1 MNILTP
7 LAPLLRKLAKL
18 YTSKEREFSF
28 SPAALGSKEIK
39 VIIKPGVFHPGLF
52 ISTKILLNFVND
64 LNLATFSFL
73 ELGAGSGI
81 ISILAAK
88 KGALVYASDISR
100 TATENIRLNA
110 EMNSVIINVIESDL
124 FKDIPQKEFD
134 IIIINPPYYQKD
146 PETEEEYAWFC
157 GSNYEYFT
165 NLFDSLPSYINSNSK
180 VYIILSEV
188 CNIAEI
194 KSIGES
200 NGFTWK
206 IEIQKS
212 VWGEKNFI
220 YSLNFKTASKKS
232 GSN

>member
-1 MNILTP
+1 MNFLTP

-28 SPAALGSKEIK
+28 SPAAWKGKDIK

-64 LNLATFSFL
+64 LNLASTSFL

-88 KGALVYASDISR
+88 KGALVHASDISR
-100 TATENIRLNA
+100 TATENIKLNA
-110 EMNSVIINVIESDL
+110 EMNNVKINVIESDL
-124 FKDIPQKEFD
+124 FKGIPRQEFD
-134 IIIINPPYYQKD
+134 IVIINPPYYKKD

-165 NLFDSLPSYINSNSK
+165 TLFDSLPSYINSNSK

-188 CNIAEI
+188 CNISEI

-200 NGFTWK
+200 NGFTWN
-206 IEIQKS
+206 IEIRKS

-220 YSLNFKTASKKS
+220 YSLIFKTTTQKS
-232 GSN
+232 

>member
-7 LAPLLRKLAKL
+7 LAPLLRKLAKV

-28 SPAALGSKEIK
+28 SPAAWAGRDIK

-52 ISTKILLNFVND
+52 ISTKILLTFIND
-64 LNLATFSFL
+64 LNLENKSFL

-81 ISILAAK
+81 ISIFAAK
-88 KGALVYASDISR
+88 KGAVVYASDISVM
-100 TATENIRLNA
+100 AIENIKLNA
-110 EMNSVIINVIESDL
+110 KMNDVKINVIESDL
-124 FKDIPQKEFD
+124 FKDIPQQEFNF
-134 IIIINPPYYQKD
+134 IIINPPYYQKD
-146 PETEEEYAWFC
+146 PRTEEEYAWFC

-165 NLFDSLPSYINSNSK
+165 NLFDSMPSYINSSSK

-188 CNIAEI
+188 CNITKI

-200 NGFTWK
+200 KGFNWK
-206 IEIQKS
+206 IELQKS

-220 YSLNFKTASKKS
+220 YSVKL
-232 GSN
+232 

>member
-1 MNILTP
+1 VNILTP

-28 SPAALGSKEIK
+28 SPAAWKGKDIK

-64 LNLATFSFL
+64 LNLASTSFL

-88 KGALVYASDISR
+88 KGALVHASDISR
-100 TATENIRLNA
+100 TATENIKLNA
-110 EMNSVIINVIESDL
+110 EMNNVKINVIESDL
-124 FKDIPQKEFD
+124 FKGIPRQEFD
-134 IIIINPPYYQKD
+134 IVIINPPYYKKD

-165 NLFDSLPSYINSNSK
+165 TLFDSLPSYINSNSK

-188 CNIAEI
+188 CNISEI

-200 NGFTWK
+200 NGFTWN
-206 IEIQKS
+206 IEIRKS

-220 YSLNFKTASKKS
+220 YSLIFKTTTQKS
-232 GSN
+232 

>member
-28 SPAALGSKEIK
+28 SPAALGGKEIK

-64 LNLATFSFL
+64 LNLANFSFL

-88 KGALVYASDISR
+88 KGALVCASDISR
-100 TATENIRLNA
+100 TATENIKLNA
-110 EMNSVIINVIESDL
+110 EMNSVKINVIESDL
-124 FKDIPQKEFD
+124 FKTIPLQDFD

-157 GSNYEYFT
+157 GSNHEYFT

-188 CNIAEI
+188 CNISEI

-206 IEIQKS
+206 IEMQKN

-220 YSLNFKTASKKS
+220 FSLNYKTTPKKS
-232 GSN
+232 DDN